1 VRKVSQNKFLIFLGC
16 AIPYRVSAY
25 EISARKVLQKL
36 GVELVEMP
44 EFNCCGLPMD
54 PVSHE
59 MMIIL
64 AARNLALAE
73 REGLNILT
81 LCPGCAGT
89 LKKVNKMLKADKA
102 LREEINKHLKESG
115 LEFKG
120 TIEAKH
126 LMQVLIED
134 VGLERI
140 KNAVVKPLTA
150 LRVAEHN
157 GCHILRPKEYIGF
170 DDPED
175 PQTLKRLVEATGA
188 TCLDYLDET
197 ECCGA
202 PSVGVNDKIALQLA
216 RDKLNHIKMVGAQAM
231 ITICPFC
238 HIMYDTNELRIEKMF
253 NETYGIPV
261 LHYTQLLGLA
271 MGIPLALEGVAF
283 YWAASCGGC
292 EIAVLDINE
301 KILDVLQIA
310 DIVFWPVAMDIKYKD
325 VENMPDK
332 YIDVCFFNGGI
343 RNSEQEHMAKLLR
356 QKSKILIAYGACA
369 HLGGVPGLANI

>member
-1 VRKVSQNKFLIFLGC
+1 VAENRYLIFLGC
-16 AIPYRVSAY
+16 AVPYRVSAY
-25 EISARKVLQKL
+25 EISARKILQKL

-59 MMIIL
+59 MMLIL

-73 REGLNILT
+73 EKGLNILA

-89 LKKVNKMLKADKA
+89 LKKVNKMLKEDKA
-102 LREEINKHLKESG
+102 FREEINKHLKEAE

-126 LMQVLIED
+126 LMQALIED
-134 VGLERI
+134 VGLEKI
-140 KNAVVKPLTA
+140 KNTVVKPLTM
-150 LRVAEHN
+150 LKVAEHN
-157 GCHILRPKEYIGF
+157 GCHILRPKEFIGF

-175 PQTLKRLVEATGA
+175 PKTLKTLIEATGA
-188 TCLDYLDET
+188 TCLDYMDET

-216 RDKLNHIKMVGAQAM
+216 RDKLNHIKMVDAQAL

-253 NETYGIPV
+253 NETYGIPI

-271 MGIPLALEGVAF
+271 MDIPPEELAL
-283 YWAASCGGC
+283 
-292 EIAVLDINE
+292 NE
-301 KILDVLQIA
+301 
-310 DIVFWPVAMDIKYKD
+310 
-325 VENMPDK
+325 
-332 YIDVCFFNGGI
+332 
-343 RNSEQEHMAKLLR
+343 LR
-356 QKSKILIAYGACA
+356 VDASKIMKQ
-369 HLGGVPGLANI
+369 VMESEK

>member
-1 VRKVSQNKFLIFLGC
+1 MSANKYLFFLGC

-25 EISARKVLQKL
+25 EISARKTLQKL

-44 EFNCCGLPMD
+44 EFNCCGLPLD

-59 MMIIL
+59 MMLVL

-73 REGLNILT
+73 QKGLNILT

-89 LKKVNKMLKADKA
+89 LKKVNKMLKEDEA
-102 LREEINKHLKESG
+102 LREEVNKHLKESG

-126 LMQVLIED
+126 LLQMLVED
-134 VGLERI
+134 VGLEKI
-140 KNAVVKPLTA
+140 KGSVVKPLTM

-157 GCHILRPKEYIGF
+157 GCHILRPKEFIGF

-175 PQTLKRLVEATGA
+175 PKTLKTLVEATGA
-188 TCLDYLDET
+188 TCLDYMDET

-202 PSVGVNDKIALQLA
+202 PSVGVSDKVALELA
-216 RDKLNHIKMVGAQAM
+216 RDKLNHIKTVDAQAM

-238 HIMYDTNELRIEKMF
+238 HIMYDTNELRIEKTF

-261 LHYTQLLGLA
+261 LHYPQLLGLA
-271 MGIPLALEGVAF
+271 MGIPCEELAF
-283 YWAASCGGC
+283 
-292 EIAVLDINE
+292 NE
-301 KILDVLQIA
+301 
-310 DIVFWPVAMDIKYKD
+310 
-325 VENMPDK
+325 
-332 YIDVCFFNGGI
+332 
-343 RNSEQEHMAKLLR
+343 LR
-356 QKSKILIAYGACA
+356 VDASKILKQ
-369 HLGGVPGLANI
+369 VMESEK

>member
-1 VRKVSQNKFLIFLGC
+1 MAENKYLMFLGC

-25 EISARKVLQKL
+25 EISARKILQRL

-44 EFNCCGLPMD
+44 EFNCCGLPLD

-59 MMIIL
+59 IMLIL

-73 REGLNILT
+73 QKGLNILT

-89 LKKVNKMLKADKA
+89 LKKVNKMLKEDKA
-102 LREEINKHLKESG
+102 LREEINRHLKEAE

-120 TIEAKH
+120 TINAKH
-126 LMQVLIED
+126 LMQALIED
-134 VGLERI
+134 VGLEKI
-140 KNAVVKPLTA
+140 KEAVVKPLTA
-150 LRVAEHN
+150 LKVAEHN
-157 GCHILRPKEYIGF
+157 GCHILRPREFIGF

-175 PQTLKRLVEATGA
+175 PKTLKSLIEATGA
-188 TCLDYLDET
+188 VCLDYMDET

-216 RDKLNHIKMVGAQAM
+216 RDKLNNIKSVEAQAL

-261 LHYTQLLGLA
+261 LHYPQLLGLA
-271 MGIPLALEGVAF
+271 MGIPTEELAFNDLRVDASRVIKQVAE
-283 YWAASCGGC
+283 S
-292 EIAVLDINE
+292 V
-301 KILDVLQIA
+301 K
-310 DIVFWPVAMDIKYKD
+310 
-325 VENMPDK
+325 
-332 YIDVCFFNGGI
+332 
-343 RNSEQEHMAKLLR
+343 
-356 QKSKILIAYGACA
+356 
-369 HLGGVPGLANI
+369 